1 MAKALKTTI
10 RLQYGEK
17 EVDTKDMIAAVKKE
31 WTSEGHKIN
40 EIETLDLY
48 LKPEE
53 YAVYYVIN
61 GLTTGKVFM

>member
-1 MAKALKTTI
+1 M
-10 RLQYGEK
+10 
-17 EVDTKDMIAAVKKE
+17 KKK

-61 GLTTGKVFM
+61 GSTTGKVFM